1 MKFMP
6 KLSLRARLT
15 FLIIGL
21 LAFLLLIQGLVFY
34 QDTEKLLLDETASN
48 VRARAKPIIEQWVH
62 KEIFR
67 KCVRNEKDNKNSC
80 LTYIALALAK
90 NLTSKNAV
98 AQIFDCNGHLLA
110 NGKTLPEEPEAAK
123 IIPRYARLALKGKN
137 EVTYFDRRGNIPFLV
152 VLIPL
157 RSPQKENRI
166 LGVAQISVTL
176 RSLQQK
182 LKRHGIFLVFVALV
196 TLSSGIF
203 LVLLIVSSSFQD
215 LKQMAETCR
224 GIAEGNLNLQFSHAD
239 RQDEIGQLIQAFNIM
254 IEKIGEILDSQ
265 QRFVANA
272 AHELRSPIT
281 ALKGS
286 LDILLR
292 GVRDDPV
299 ASSRLL
305 IGMHRE
311 VERLKNLCD
320 RLLDLSRLEGIVTPQ
335 KTSVDLQEF
344 FRDFFPQLQMIARER
359 YIELLTGPRV
369 SVMMDLNMLREML
382 FNLVMNAVQHTESNG
397 KISIGWRLVSEPEGV
412 QFTVEDNGEGISP
425 HDLPKIF
432 EPFYRGHKKEFEG
445 KTSGAGLGLSIVK
458 AITVI
463 HNGNIKVH
471 SVLNIGTKISIIIP
485 FE

>member
-1 MKFMP
+1 MKLIPNF
-6 KLSLRARLT
+6 SFRARLT
-15 FLIIGL
+15 LLIIGL
-21 LAFLLLIQGLVFY
+21 LAFLLLIQGFVFY

-48 VRARAKPIIEQWVH
+48 VRARAKPIIEGWVH
-62 KEIFR
+62 KKIFR
-67 KCVRNEKDNKNSC
+67 KCVRNEKVNGNSC
-80 LTYIALALAK
+80 LSYIALALAE

-123 IIPRYARLALKGKN
+123 IIPRYAQSALRGQN
-137 EVTYFDRRGNIPFLV
+137 EVTYFAHRGNIPFLV

-157 RSPQKENRI
+157 RLPQKEEQI
-166 LGVAQISVTL
+166 VGVAQISVTL
-176 RSLQQK
+176 KSLQQK
-182 LKRHGIFLVFVALV
+182 LKRHGIFLAFVALV
-196 TLSSGIF
+196 TLSSGIL
-203 LVLLIVSSSFQD
+203 LVLLIVSSFFQD
-215 LKQMAETCR
+215 LKQIAETCR
-224 GIAEGNLNLQFSHAD
+224 GIAEGNLNLQFPHAD
-239 RQDEIGQLIQAFNIM
+239 RQDEIGQLIQAFNVM
-254 IEKIGEILDSQ
+254 IKQIGEILDSQ
-265 QRFVANA
+265 KRFVANA

-299 ASSRLL
+299 ASSRILT
-305 IGMHRE
+305 GMHRE
-311 VERLKNLCD
+311 VERLKSLCD

-344 FRDFFPQLQMIARER
+344 FREFFPQLQMIARER
-359 YIELLTGPRV
+359 CLKLLTGPGV
-369 SVMMDLNMLREML
+369 SVMMDSNMLREML
-382 FNLVMNAVQHTESNG
+382 FNLVMNAVQHTESDG

-412 QFTVEDNGEGISP
+412 QFIVEDNGEGISS

-445 KTSGAGLGLSIVK
+445 KNSGAGLGLSIVK

-463 HNGNIKVH
+463 HNGSINVR
-471 SVLNIGTKISIIIP
+471 SVLNVGTKISIIIP